1 MVIVVSSFKLDEG
14 KDTQSLTP
22 GGTWVPLCDEGHK
35 YLFSEDLVNGGPDLA
50 DWTNAEV
57 KCGYLGGY
65 LVRIENRHE
74 NNCILVHAQSQGLH
88 HYWWTSGLKTFLL
101 FFLLMNPRL
110 QSCAKFGL
118 YVVKWP

>member
-1 MVIVVSSFKLDEG
+1 MVIAVSSFKLDEG
-14 KDTQSLTP
+14 KNTQSLTP
-22 GGTWVPLCDEGHK
+22 GGTWVPLCDEGHR

-74 NNCILVHAQSQGLH
+74 NNCILVHAQNQGLH
-88 HYWWTSGLKTFLL
+88 HYWWTSGLKNIYII
-101 FFLLMNPRL
+101 FLLMNPRL
-110 QSCAKFGL
+110 KLVS
-118 YVVKWP
+118 